1 MKIFRLLL
9 GIHLA
14 VYPPDLSVLCE
25 SGHSG
30 ALLCVVLWQ
39 SGADLQHIW
48 LPWLGNHHSV
58 VEGSRDGALGLSLL
72 RLLQLTL
79 GLQIGKVVKWLRLY
93 LFRKK
98 KNKKKKHS
106 GA

>member
-1 MKIFRLLL
+1 M
-9 GIHLA
+9 
-14 VYPPDLSVLCE
+14 CE

-30 ALLCVVLWQ
+30 ALLCVVLRQ
-39 SGADLQHIW
+39 SGADLQHIR

-79 GLQIGKVVKWLRLY
+79 GLQIGSCKMVKIISIQ
-93 LFRKK
+93 K
-98 KNKKKKHS
+98 KNIQDLKFQ
-106 GA
+106 

>member
-1 MKIFRLLL
+1 M
-9 GIHLA
+9 HLV

-25 SGHSG
+25 SGHSSS
-30 ALLCVVLWQ
+30 LLCVVLRQ

-58 VEGSRDGALGLSLL
+58 VKGSRDGALRLSLL

-79 GLQIGKVVKWLRLY
+79 RLQIGKEVR
-93 LFRKK
+93 
-98 KNKKKKHS
+98 
-106 GA
+106 